1 MPTVARV
8 KCKPWDVNGPLQR
21 IICVPIS
28 RVSDFTGGRYLR
40 CFYGRR
46 SQNLRSQLVV
56 CSHG

>member
-46 SQNLRSQLVV
+46 SQNLRSQL
-56 CSHG
+56 